1 MATQQASD
9 FTLEHVVGHR
19 VSLAD
24 YRGRPVVVIFG
35 GRDSGEQVRQ
45 IARTIRDRYGDEELP
60 MISVLDLHGV
70 PRPLHGLIRGRLR
83 SVYQEAVREA
93 TTDMRARGRSV
104 PPDMSAAIVLL
115 PDWDGAVTRSFGL
128 SGVDR
133 QAVAVLIGGDG
144 AIRGHGAGAQAGEQI
159 LALVG
164 ERRAE

>member
-1 MATQQASD
+1 MATRQAPA
-9 FTLEHVVGHR
+9 FTLDHVVGR
-19 VSLAD
+19 PVSLAD
-24 YRGRPVVVIFG
+24 YRGRPVVVIFA

-45 IARTIRDRYGDEELP
+45 IAWTIRARYGDEELP
-60 MISVLDLHGV
+60 MLSVLDLHGV
-70 PRPLHGLIRGRLR
+70 PRPLHGLVRGRLR

-93 TTDMRARGRSV
+93 TTGMRARGRAV

-133 QAVAVLIGGDG
+133 QAVAVLIDGDG
-144 AIRGHGAGAQAGEQI
+144 AIRGNGAGAQAGEQI

-164 ERRAE
+164 EPRAE